1 MVGKWRGKGLIGPV
15 VDQETNTLGRITLM
29 QLVTKG
35 LLFISE
41 R

>member
-15 VDQETNTLGRITLM
+15 VDQETYVFCRITLM

-35 LLFISE
+35 LFFISG

>member
-15 VDQETNTLGRITLM
+15 VDQEMNTLCRITLM

-35 LLFISE
+35 LLFIPE